1 MTGQSKP
8 GFYSGKKAAASKNT
22 KPLEGLG
29 KSAKA
34 DPSVLSPAALMALGL
49 AGVAVAAVPDKAQNA
64 PPMPKNDTALSGAGG
79 FSDRVAEETAASVAP
94 PNCQRIAIAALR
106 PDR

>member
-1 MTGQSKP
+1 MAGQGKL
-8 GFYSGKKAAASKNT
+8 GFYAGKKAAGSKT
-22 KPLEGLG
+22 SKPLEGLG

-64 PPMPKNDTALSGAGG
+64 PPMSKNDAALSGAAG
-79 FSDRVAEETAASVAP
+79 FQTGLLKR
-94 PNCQRIAIAALR
+94 QRPR
-106 PDR
+106 